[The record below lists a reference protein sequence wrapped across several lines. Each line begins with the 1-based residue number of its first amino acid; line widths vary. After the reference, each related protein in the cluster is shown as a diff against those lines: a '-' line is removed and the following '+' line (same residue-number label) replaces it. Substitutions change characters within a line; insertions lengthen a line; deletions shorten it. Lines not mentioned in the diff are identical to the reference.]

1 MCIRDRIFSSIVHF
15 AGSSLVSES
24 QEKAE
29 EYFNNNV
36 LASKNL
42 VKTIDDYIMGKN
54 KPIKQSEKG
63 VTYAEKILKSDC
75 RLDWKENARKL
86 LLKIRGLN
94 PYPGVWF
101 YNNKNKRIKV
111 LDAKIVKI
119 KSDFVSGEVIGNL
132 IIGCGDN
139 ALEILTVKPEGKNIM
154 NIKDYLRGNPFEIG
168 EILK

>member
-1 MCIRDRIFSSIVHF
+1 M
-15 AGSSLVSES
+15 
-24 QEKAE
+24 
-29 EYFNNNV
+29 
-36 LASKNL
+36 
-42 VKTIDDYIMGKN
+42 
-54 KPIKQSEKG
+54 
-63 VTYAEKILKSDC
+63 
-75 RLDWKENARKL
+75 
-86 LLKIRGLN
+86 LKIRGLN

-139 ALEILTVKPEGKNIM
+139 ALEILTVKPQGKNIM